1 MDCQRVFFIRNKTK
15 QNGKHRE
22 DKLRIDYKGMYPTAG
37 RLNFHNLIDAILIF
51 QKLQKPP

>member
-37 RLNFHNLIDAILIF
+37 RLNFHNLTDAILIF
-51 QKLQKPP
+51 QTLQKPP